1 MVVFISPELEHVVLA
16 LRPPGSP
23 LHIIRRP
30 LNSML
35 VAQVHCP
42 KGNQFSAIEL
52 KFSGENVILRG
63 IFHVVYRFPLHFM
76 LYLERKLLF

>member
-42 KGNQFSAIEL
+42 KGSVSDPDLGVFWIRIRNPDPDPGA
-52 KFSGENVILRG
+52 
-63 IFHVVYRFPLHFM
+63 
-76 LYLERKLLF
+76 